1 MVSIPKGSI
10 SRVLKIGAQLAD
22 LKSNRS
28 ASAVQDACKRVLFV
42 TENSR
47 NVNRILKEFHDS
59 RILNGRKDRA
69 NRIAFV
75 SNMATERAKHLQQA
89 NTIHKEM
96 LQDTDNESAEFIA
109 EMPVSPAASVIEA
122 MQDSA
127 DAPTPIKESSPHFD
141 GVDTS
146 SEVARKKSEPT
157 IDAGVVTKEVHAGL
171 LKTAKTIA
179 PVTPKAAAPVT
190 PKAAAPVTSKAA
202 APVTSKAAAL
212 VTSKA
217 AAPVTSK
224 ASAAITPEATASVTP
239 KVGTAATSK
248 SVKSKRN
255 RR

>member
-1 MVSIPKGSI
+1 MASLLKSSI
-10 SRVLKIGAQLAD
+10 SRGLKINAQLAD

-28 ASAVQDACKRVLFV
+28 ASAVQDACNRVLFV

-75 SNMATERAKHLQQA
+75 ANMVMERARHLKQA
-89 NTIHKEM
+89 NSIHKEM
-96 LQDTDNESAEFIA
+96 LQNTNKKSAEFTA
-109 EMPVSPAASVIEA
+109 ETPVRPAASEQKA
-122 MQDSA
+122 TQDSA
-127 DAPTPIKESSPHFD
+127 DAPTPIKENSSHFD
-141 GVDTS
+141 GVSTS
-146 SEVARKKSEPT
+146 SEVASKKSEPT
-157 IDAGVVTKEVHAGL
+157 IDAGGVTKEVRAGL

-190 PKAAAPVTSKAA
+190 SKAA
-202 APVTSKAAAL
+202 APITPKPAAPVTP
-212 VTSKA
+212 KA

-239 KVGTAATSK
+239 KVTTPKVGTAATSK

>member
-1 MVSIPKGSI
+1 MASLLKSSI
-10 SRVLKIGAQLAD
+10 SRGLKINAQLAD

-28 ASAVQDACKRVLFV
+28 ASAVQDACNRVLFV

-69 NRIAFV
+69 KRIAFV
-75 SNMATERAKHLQQA
+75 AKMVMERARHLKQA
-89 NTIHKEM
+89 NSIHKEM
-96 LQDTDNESAEFIA
+96 LQNTNKKSAEFTA
-109 EMPVSPAASVIEA
+109 ETPVRPAASEQKA
-122 MQDSA
+122 TQDSA
-127 DAPTPIKESSPHFD
+127 DAPTPIKENSSHFD
-141 GVDTS
+141 GVSTS
-146 SEVARKKSEPT
+146 SEVASKKSEPT
-157 IDAGVVTKEVHAGL
+157 IDAGGVTKEVRAGL

-179 PVTPKAAAPVT
+179 PVTP
-190 PKAAAPVTSKAA
+190 
-202 APVTSKAAAL
+202 
-212 VTSKA
+212 KA

-239 KVGTAATSK
+239 KVTTPKVGTAATSK